1 MKKNENKVYMLSSY
15 DEHGDSE
22 VLGVYG
28 TLRAMVAGLA
38 EVIYR
43 DHVALRDAKPEEI
56 AKIVAL
62 AVFDFVSLFEFKSDR
77 TECRDGDTVFGCRV
91 HNVQFLDDEK
101 EGGDNA

>member
-1 MKKNENKVYMLSSY
+1 MKKNENKVYMLNSCY
-15 DEHGDSE
+15 ENGDSE

-28 TLRAMVAGLA
+28 TPRAMVAGLA

-43 DHVALRDAKPEEI
+43 DHVAIRDAKPEEI

-62 AVFDFVSLFEFKSDR
+62 AVFDFVSIFGYKSDR
-77 TECRDGDTVFGCRV
+77 PECRDGDTVFGCCG

-101 EGGDNA
+101 EGDNA